1 MNAVA
6 AARAACVVDTPIG
19 PLTLIASDAG
29 LHELHFPNDRRARTV
44 AAARTSPA
52 DAASIS
58 VLADAARQLQE
69 YFAGQRR
76 DFDLPLAPRG
86 TPFQLA
92 AWAGLRVIPYAQT
105 VSYGEQ
111 ARRLG
116 DLSTTRAVGAANGR
130 NPIPVI
136 IPCHRV
142 VGADGRLVGFGGG
155 LATKAWL
162 LDHER
167 RVAGL
172 TLALE

>member
-1 MNAVA
+1 MNRPANTGAVA
-6 AARAACVVDTPIG
+6 RVVDSPIG
-19 PLTLIASDAG
+19 PLTLFASEAG
-29 LHELHFPNDRRARTV
+29 LHEVYFPNDRR
-44 AAARTSPA
+44 PA
-52 DAASIS
+52 LDAAPEGFDGDEPPAL
-58 VLADAARQLQE
+58 VEAATQLAE
-69 YFAGQRR
+69 YFAGERQE
-76 DFDLPLAPRG
+76 FDLPLAPRG

-92 AWAGLRVIPYAQT
+92 AWEALRAIPYATT

-116 DLSTTRAVGAANGR
+116 DPSKTRAVGAANGR

-155 LATKAWL
+155 LETKAWL

-172 TLALE
+172 TLALG

>member
-1 MNAVA
+1 MNRHPAPDVA
-6 AARAACVVDTPIG
+6 RVVDSPIG
-19 PLTLIASDAG
+19 PLTLVASEAG
-29 LHELHFPNDRRARTV
+29 LHEVRFPNDRR
-44 AAARTSPA
+44 PA
-52 DAASIS
+52 VPDAVPGLDGDEPPALVDAATQ
-58 VLADAARQLQE
+58 LAE
-69 YFAGQRR
+69 YFAGERR
-76 DFDLPLAPRG
+76 EFDLALAPRG

-92 AWAGLRVIPYAQT
+92 AWAALRTIPFATT

-111 ARRLG
+111 ARKLG
-116 DLSTTRAVGAANGR
+116 DPSKTRAVGAANGR

-155 LATKAWL
+155 LETKAWL

-172 TLALE
+172 TLALG